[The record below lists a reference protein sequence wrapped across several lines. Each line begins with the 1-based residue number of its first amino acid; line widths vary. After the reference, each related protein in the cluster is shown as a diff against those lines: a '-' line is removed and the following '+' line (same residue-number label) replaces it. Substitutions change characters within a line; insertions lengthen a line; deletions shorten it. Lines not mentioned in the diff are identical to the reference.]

1 MVVGGLVNTC
11 ALSAFPV
18 GGLRIE
24 FPGRLS
30 TSIVVGVCKQCEKFQ
45 YKLQFIKIFK
55 NLVTFLLVLDYF
67 VFYI

>member
-1 MVVGGLVNTC
+1 MNIIQIKDHRPMVVGGLVNTC

-30 TSIVVGVCKQCEKFQ
+30 TSIVVGVCK
-45 YKLQFIKIFK
+45 
-55 NLVTFLLVLDYF
+55 
-67 VFYI
+67 